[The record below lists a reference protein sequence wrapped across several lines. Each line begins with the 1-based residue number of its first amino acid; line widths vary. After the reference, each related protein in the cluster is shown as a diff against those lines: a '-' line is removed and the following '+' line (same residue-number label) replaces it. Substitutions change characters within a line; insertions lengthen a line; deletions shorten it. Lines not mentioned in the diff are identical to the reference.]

1 MQKEQ
6 EQRLYYLDNL
16 RILFASLIV
25 SVHVALAYAPNIWWF
40 FKSRSESSLLLM
52 YYQVIAMVSVGE
64 FFLIAAYFI
73 PLSYDKKGASEFLKS
88 RCIMYLVPIILG
100 LFLIIL
106 PLHYFYHI
114 NFRHNGY
121 NNFFDY
127 AKNIFF
133 GIGQKPQN
141 WYDKWL
147 KVWPDLKFAHLW
159 FLEHLL
165 VYSLMYA
172 LIRKIK
178 SKIIIEKDRNTVP
191 VPLSASKILM
201 YIGIMSIMTFIV
213 RIWYNIDFWSG
224 FLGFIQVEYANFPKY
239 IMFVYIGMSAYRLKW
254 FSTFPKSQGNKLLVV
269 GITLLILTFIGK
281 GKFTFIL
288 AEGGL
293 NFESFVWSI
302 WDCLMCMALNIGFLV
317 LFREKFNTTSP
328 FLKLLAK
335 NTFGVYIFHAPVIAV
350 MQLGLD
356 GIELPILIKFAI
368 EVILGVILSFT
379 ITYLLSHLY
388 YSLVNKF
395 RVNHKPFCKR
405 KRING

>member
-16 RILFASLIV
+16 RILFATLII

-40 FKSRSESSLLLM
+40 FKSKSESSLLLM
-52 YYQVIAMVSVGE
+52 YYQIIATISVGE

-73 PLSYDKKGASEFLKS
+73 PLSYDKNGAAKFLKR
-88 RCIMYLVPIILG
+88 RCKMYLVPLILG

-127 AKNIFF
+127 AKNIFL
-133 GIGQKPQN
+133 GIGQKPPT

-147 KVWPDLKFAHLW
+147 NVWPDLKFAHLW

-165 VYSLMYA
+165 VYSLMYT
-172 LIRKIK
+172 LIRKIRK
-178 SKIIIEKDRNTVP
+178 NTLIKNNKNTM
-191 VPLSASKILM
+191 PLSSSKLLM
-201 YIGIMSIMTFIV
+201 YIGIMSIVTFIV
-213 RIWYNIDFWSG
+213 RIWYHIDFWSG
-224 FLGFIQVEYANFPKY
+224 FLGIIQVEYANLPKY

-254 FSTFPKSQGNKLLVV
+254 FSTFSKSQGKKWLML
-269 GITLLILTFIGK
+269 GITLLILAFIGK

-293 NFESFVWSI
+293 NFESFIWSI
-302 WDCLMCMALNIGFLV
+302 WDCLMCMALNIGFV
-317 LFREKFNTTSP
+317 VFFRESLNITSP
-328 FLKLLAK
+328 FLKLLAQ
-335 NTFGVYIFHAPVIAV
+335 NTFGVYIFHVPVTAI
-350 MQLGLD
+350 MQFGLA

-379 ITYLLSHLY
+379 ITYLLRRLY

-395 RVNHKPFCKR
+395 RVDHKSLYTEEIELKP
-405 KRING
+405 N